1 MIFQL
6 YRRVSAALLAVMIFS
21 FTQHVSAVIRD
32 GGVDPNNLGQGGWIY
47 ILKDATNHLAPSG
60 VASVTNEFTLFKY
73 LKNQGMSYAIV
84 KAGTSNVLW
93 TGSSNTNLPP
103 MFTKKL
109 VDAAHANGL
118 KIFGSN
124 RSWGNDIPGEVAV
137 ADYVFQQGADGFIYD
152 AESEWESSQPWIG
165 TNGPALAW
173 QLCSTVRSNWPNKF
187 IAHNPFDTAYL
198 HFSFPFKEFGYWC
211 DAVMPQ
217 VYHHAASKN
226 NAIAAIHWSDY
237 NYKRLQD
244 YLTALPP
251 TTNMDGSVIYWTNS
265 IKPLVLMRDVYNGG
279 AGTPVHPPTDVRN
292 FLDYMAADPN
302 CVTEGGYNGSDY
314 FRSELHTAAQWANI
328 KAATVG
334 FASNIVN
341 NIVIDDARATV
352 VGNWTMV
359 KTIDANVN
367 TVIFSGE
374 VSGDTNSFGTNYW
387 RIGQGVGTNYM
398 QFNPTV
404 VQAGNYDIYEWHPTR
419 ADASTNVPV
428 IINSSTGPATVFVN
442 QQTNG
447 GNWTSLGR
455 FYFDV
460 GTNATI
466 QILDSFTETNR
477 VASVDG
483 LKMVF
488 VPVVPAIPNG
498 LRATTINSSQIDLSW
513 RDNSTNELSFV
524 ISRST
529 APGGPYDNVG
539 LIGAGITNF
548 SDTALLDSTI
558 YYYVVR
564 AQTYNNVDSP
574 NSNEASA
581 LTPPGPPSITLQPTN
596 MTAIEGGSATFMVE
610 AASSTPITYQW
621 LYKNEEIPGATESTY
636 TLSNI
641 TSIANAGEYS
651 VVVGNQVDSTVSAP
665 AILSVNFFLSVS
677 INPTSGGSA
686 IIFPNQAGYTSN
698 DVVSLAVS
706 NNPGFIFVGWSG
718 DVVSSSNSINVA
730 MSSSRNLVAN
740 FLSTD
745 DIILDNPDADYVGVW
760 TIGSAASDKYG
771 AYYQYAT
778 TGSGMA
784 KAIYTPNILTAGKYD
799 ISIWYPQGTNRTSR
813 AQVLMSHD
821 GDSEIAEVD
830 QTIGGGSWHRIAAG
844 KEFSAGTAGFVS
856 IGNNTGENSK
866 IVVADA
872 VRFSFNPA
880 PIIFSQP
887 QSQSVPV
894 SSNATFQ
901 VLAGCVSPFTYQ
913 WQFNG
918 TNIAGA
924 TTSVYTRNGVQN
936 SDAGNYTV
944 LLSNQVDVVSSE
956 AAALTV
962 TSVIPATIN
971 SISVSA
977 ENGFHFSLS
986 GGANVTYTIET
997 STNLV
1002 DWIQLTNI
1010 FSADG
1015 NLEFTDPP
1023 SEGAARFYRAR
1034 WVP

>member
-1 MIFQL
+1 MISPL
-6 YRRVSAALLAVMIFS
+6 HRRFLEALLAAVTFY
-21 FTQHVSAVIRD
+21 FAQTASAVIRD

-47 ILKDATNHLAPSG
+47 ILKDATNHLSPSG

-109 VDAAHANGL
+109 VNAAHANGL

-187 IAHNPFDTAYL
+187 IAHNPFDTVYL

-217 VYHHAASKN
+217 VYHHAASRS

-251 TTNMDGSVIYWTNS
+251 TTNTDGSVIYWTNS

-279 AGTPVHPPTDVRN
+279 ASTPVHPPTDVRN

-314 FRSELHTAAQWANI
+314 FRSELHAPAQWANI

-341 NIVIDDARATV
+341 NIVIDDARTTV

-359 KTIDANVN
+359 KTIDANAN

-374 VSGDTNSFGTNYW
+374 VPGDTNSFGTNYW
-387 RIGQGVGTNYM
+387 RIGPGIGTNYM
-398 QFNPTV
+398 QFTPTV
-404 VQAGNYDIYEWHPTR
+404 IQPGNYDVYEWHPTR
-419 ADASTNVPV
+419 ADASANVPIV
-428 IINSSTGPATVFVN
+428 INSSAGATTLLVN

-447 GNWTSLGR
+447 GDWTSLGR
-455 FYFDV
+455 FYFNA
-460 GTNATI
+460 GTNGSI
-466 QILDSFTETNR
+466 RVLDGFPETNG
-477 VASVDG
+477 VALVDG
-483 LKMVF
+483 LKMVY
-488 VPVVPAIPNG
+488 VPILPAVPSI
-498 LRATTINSSQIDLSW
+498 LKATTVSSSQINLSW
-513 RDNSTNELSFV
+513 KDNSTNELSF
-524 ISRST
+524 IIARST
-529 APGGPYDNVG
+529 SLGGPYDDVGSVGANV
-539 LIGAGITNF
+539 TNF
-548 SDTALLDSTI
+548 TDATALDSTI

-564 AQTYNNVDSP
+564 AQAYNIDSSG
-574 NSNEASA
+574 SNEAAA
-581 LTPPGPPSITLQPTN
+581 LTPPGPPVITAQPVSSTV
-596 MTAIEGGSATFMVE
+596 IEGQSATFNVE
-610 AASSTPITYQW
+610 AVSSSPITYQW
-621 LYKNEEIPGATESTY
+621 QFKNTEIPGATGSSY
-636 TLSNI
+636 TFSNV
-641 TSIANAGEYS
+641 TAIADAGEYS
-651 VVVGNQVDSTVSAP
+651 VVVANQVGPTLSDA
-665 AILSVNFFLSVS
+665 AILSVNFSLNAS
-677 INPTSGGSA
+677 INPASGGTVF
-686 IIFPNQAGYTSN
+686 ILPNQPGHASSN
-698 DVVSLAVS
+698 LVNLIATAK
-706 NNPGFIFVGWSG
+706 PGFIFVGWSG
-718 DVVSSSNSINVA
+718 DAVSSSNSIEVA
-730 MSSSRNLVAN
+730 MTSSKTLVAN
-740 FLSTD
+740 FLNTA
-745 DIILDNPDADYVGVW
+745 DIILDNPDANYIGVW
-760 TIGSAASDKYG
+760 TIGSGAGDKFG
-771 AYYQYAT
+771 NYYQYAST
-778 TGSGMA
+778 SGGA
-784 KAIYTPNILTAGKYD
+784 ANAIYTPNILTAGKYD
-799 ISIWYPQGTNRTSR
+799 VSIWYPQGTNRTSR
-813 AQVLMSHD
+813 AQVLVSHD
-821 GDSEIAEVD
+821 GDAILSEMD
-830 QTIGGGSWHRIAAG
+830 QTVGGGSWRTVARGNEFAAG
-844 KEFSAGTAGFVS
+844 TGGSVS
-856 IGNNTGENSK
+856 IGNNTGENNK

-887 QSQSVPV
+887 QSQTVKA

-901 VLAGCVSPFTYQ
+901 VLAACISPFTYQ
-913 WQFNG
+913 WRFNG
-918 TNIAGA
+918 TNLVGA
-924 TTSVYTRNGVQN
+924 TTSAYTQTNVQATN
-936 SDAGNYTV
+936 AGSYTV
-944 LLSNQVDVVSSE
+944 VLSNQVDVVTSD
-956 AAALTV
+956 AAVLTV
-962 TSVIPATIN
+962 TEVVPATLN
-971 SISVSA
+971 SFSFSVES
-977 ENGFHFSLS
+977 GFHFSLS
-986 GGANVTYTIET
+986 GGANVTYSIET

-1002 DWIQLTNI
+1002 DWLALTNV

-1023 SEGAARFYRAR
+1023 SDGATRFYRAR
-1034 WVP
+1034 WTP